1 MSDWFLADDLSGS
14 LDAGAAFRAA
24 GRRVRLVEAADDWQP
39 GPEGELVGVNT
50 ESRNLPPEEAAARVA
65 ATLAH
70 ASARGARLVF
80 KKIDSTL
87 RGPLAA
93 ELAVVR
99 RHFPGHRLLL
109 CPANPAAGR
118 TVEHGQLLV
127 RGVPVLATEF
137 ARDPAAPVREGD
149 LRRLAPADA
158 GWVIPDARDEG
169 DLEAAI
175 AAVAAPAGPWLAVG
189 SGALASP
196 VARRL
201 GGAES
206 SSRPQPYPAP
216 GPVLFLGGSAH
227 PLNRTQADRLAAAR
241 GLTVI
246 QAYPEAPV
254 IALAAGAAQLRSA
267 GAALVL
273 APEARAR
280 PERIRDSI
288 AALGAALIGDH
299 GVRRVFVTGGE
310 TARALAARLGL
321 RELIVA
327 GTIEPGLVLATAT
340 SPATGPLLI
349 AVKPGGF
356 GDADTWVRGAAALG
370 GSGGAGATP

>member
-1 MSDWFLADDLSGS
+1 MSDWFLADDLSGA
-14 LDAGAAFRAA
+14 LDAGAAFHAA

-70 ASARGARLVF
+70 AAARGARLVF

-87 RGPLAA
+87 RGPVAA
-93 ELAVVR
+93 ELAAVR
-99 RHFPGHRLLL
+99 RQFPGHRLLL

-118 TVEHGQLLV
+118 TVEQGQLLV

-149 LRRLAPADA
+149 LRRLAGADA
-158 GWVIPDARDEG
+158 GLVIPDAGDERA
-169 DLEAAI
+169 LEAVV
-175 AAVAAPAGPWLAVG
+175 AAVAAPPGAWLAVG
-189 SGALASP
+189 SGALAGP

-201 GGAES
+201 GGAKG
-206 SSRPQPYPAP
+206 SSRPEPHPEP

-227 PLNRTQADRLAAAR
+227 PLNRTQAESLAAAR
-241 GLTVI
+241 GLTVLR
-246 QAYPEAPV
+246 ADPEATGV
-254 IALAAGAAQLRSA
+254 ALAAGAAQLRSA

-273 APEARAR
+273 APEARGR

-288 AALGAALIGDH
+288 AALGAALISDH

-321 RELIVA
+321 RELVVA

-340 SPATGPLLI
+340 SPATGPLLL

-356 GDADTWVRGAAALG
+356 GDAGTWLRAAAALG
-370 GSGGAGATP
+370 CAGGA